1 LSMIGA
7 PAKVGAP
14 GVGVA
19 GGECIASPLELLPSP
34 IMRERA
40 LRVAGERAFEHDR
53 RTRGCVGARLSMI
66 GVRKGLPPGYPRQ
79 PRQPTLSRTGR

>member
-1 LSMIGA
+1 MLKGTLRVAGERALEHDRRTRAGSGARLSMIGA

-40 LRVAGERAFEHDR
+40 LRVGWERA
-53 RTRGCVGARLSMI
+53 L
-66 GVRKGLPPGYPRQ
+66 
-79 PRQPTLSRTGR
+79 